1 MVPGRARH
9 FRRAATGTGVRI
21 MSTLF
26 PSHLIETAAPAV
38 AALTTLAYL
47 LPLFALLLT
56 AALLP
61 ATARAAQ
68 TDAATPQAATAT
80 AVFAGGCFWCME
92 KPFDQLN
99 GVLETTSGYT
109 GGAVDSPTYKQVS
122 SGLTGHAEAL
132 RVTYDPAKVSYETLL
147 DVFWRNV
154 DPLDAG
160 GQFCDRGSQY
170 RSAIFVV
177 DAAQR
182 EAAEASKKAIEA
194 RLGKPV
200 ATGIE
205 DASTFWPAEDYH
217 QDYYRKN
224 PIRYAYYRN
233 GCGRDKRLEQVWGAG
248 K

>member
-1 MVPGRARH
+1 
-9 FRRAATGTGVRI
+9 
-21 MSTLF
+21 MSTLLQSPF
-26 PSHLIETAAPAV
+26 IETV
-38 AALTTLAYL
+38 ASALTALTNLPGL
-47 LPLFALLLT
+47 SGLSGLPLSSLLLT
-56 AALLP
+56 PLLLAALLMP

-68 TDAATPQAATAT
+68 GDAAATGSPTAT

-92 KPFDQLN
+92 KPFDLLD
-99 GVLETTSGYT
+99 GVLDTTSGYT
-109 GGAVDSPTYKQVS
+109 GGNVDSPTYKQVS

-132 RVTYDPAKVSYETLL
+132 RVTYDPARVSYETLL

-154 DPLDAG
+154 DPLDAD

-170 RSAIFVV
+170 RSAIFVA

-182 EAAEASKKAIEA
+182 SAAEASKKAIEA
-194 RLGKPV
+194 HLGKPV

-205 DASTFWPAEDYH
+205 EASTFWPAEDYH

-224 PIRYAYYRN
+224 PIRYAYYRT
-233 GCGRDKRLEQVWGAG
+233 GCGRDRRLEQVWGAE

>member
-1 MVPGRARH
+1 
-9 FRRAATGTGVRI
+9 
-21 MSTLF
+21 MSTLLQSPF
-26 PSHLIETAAPAV
+26 METATS
-38 AALTTLAYL
+38 ALTALAHL
-47 LPLFALLLT
+47 LPLSALLL
-56 AALLP
+56 AALLLP

-68 TDAATPQAATAT
+68 DNAPTAPSQPASTAT

-92 KPFDQLN
+92 KPFDQLD
-99 GVLETTSGYT
+99 GVLDTTSGYT
-109 GGAVDSPTYKQVS
+109 GGNVDSPTYKQVS
-122 SGLTGHAEAL
+122 SGVTGHAEAL
-132 RVTYDPAKVSYETLL
+132 RVTYDPAKISYETLL

-154 DPLDAG
+154 DQLDAG

-170 RSAIFVV
+170 RSAIFVA

-182 EAAEASKKAIEA
+182 EAAEASKKVIEA

-205 DASTFWPAEDYH
+205 AASTFWPAEDYH

-224 PIRYAYYRN
+224 PIRYAYYRT
-233 GCGRDKRLEQVWGAG
+233 GCGRDRRLEQVWGAE

>member
-1 MVPGRARH
+1 
-9 FRRAATGTGVRI
+9 
-21 MSTLF
+21 MSTLLQSPF
-26 PSHLIETAAPAV
+26 IETATSAL
-38 AALTTLAYL
+38 AALAHL
-47 LPLFALLLT
+47 LPLSALLL
-56 AALLP
+56 AALLLP

-68 TDAATPQAATAT
+68 DDAVAPPRQAAATAT

-92 KPFDQLN
+92 KPFDQLD

-109 GGAVDSPTYKQVS
+109 GGNVDSPTYKQVS

-132 RVTYDPAKVSYETLL
+132 RVTYDPARVTYETLL

-170 RSAIFVV
+170 RSAIFVA

-182 EAAEASKKAIEA
+182 EVAEASKKATEA

-205 DASTFWPAEDYH
+205 DASTFWPAEEYH

-224 PIRYAYYRN
+224 PIRYAYYRT
-233 GCGRDKRLEQVWGAG
+233 GCGRDKRLEQVWGAE

>member
-1 MVPGRARH
+1 
-9 FRRAATGTGVRI
+9 
-21 MSTLF
+21 MSTLLQSPF
-26 PSHLIETAAPAV
+26 IETATS
-38 AALTTLAYL
+38 ALTALAQL
-47 LPLFALLLT
+47 LPLSALLL
-56 AALLP
+56 AVLLLP

-68 TDAATPQAATAT
+68 AGTPRAPTGATAT

-92 KPFDQLN
+92 KPFDQLD

-109 GGAVDSPTYKQVS
+109 GGNVDAPTYKQVS

-154 DPLDAG
+154 DPLDAD

-170 RSAIFVV
+170 RSAIFVA
-177 DAAQR
+177 DAAQHH
-182 EAAEASKKAIEA
+182 AAEASKKAIEA

-200 ATGIE
+200 ATSIE
-205 DASTFWPAEDYH
+205 DAATFWPAEEYH

-224 PIRYAYYRN
+224 PIRYAYYRT
-233 GCGRDKRLEQVWGAG
+233 GCGRDRRLEQVWGTD